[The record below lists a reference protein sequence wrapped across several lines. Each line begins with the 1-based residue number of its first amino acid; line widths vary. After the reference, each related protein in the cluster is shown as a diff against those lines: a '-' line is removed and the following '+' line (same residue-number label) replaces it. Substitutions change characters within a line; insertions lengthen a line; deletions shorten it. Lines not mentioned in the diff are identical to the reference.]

1 MIDML
6 NDKDKL
12 SDVLPYEF
20 VKENQL
26 ILVNNDPV
34 EIMSPNTITRDM
46 YHAVSYT
53 HLTLPTK
60 A

>member
-1 MIDML
+1 MIHML

-46 YHAVSYT
+46 YHDCLLYT
-53 HLTLPTK
+53 SPSPRD
-60 A
+60 

>member
-1 MIDML
+1 MSDML

-26 ILVNNDPV
+26 ILVNNNPV
-34 EIMSPNTITRDM
+34 
-46 YHAVSYT
+46 
-53 HLTLPTK
+53 
-60 A
+60 